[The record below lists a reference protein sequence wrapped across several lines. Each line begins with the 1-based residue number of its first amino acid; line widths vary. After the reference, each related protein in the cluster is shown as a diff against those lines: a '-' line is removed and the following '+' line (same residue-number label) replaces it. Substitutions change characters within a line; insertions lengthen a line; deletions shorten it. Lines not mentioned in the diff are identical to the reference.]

1 MPFSFIFN
9 QIKIYSMKNLMLI
22 CLLFAGIKSFAQV
35 TKADIELQMAT
46 FSPAGYEYVFLS
58 NVREYYNDGSFKMVQ
73 KNYYGNMLTME
84 PKEHALYI
92 RFYTDATKTS
102 LSDLTVIPYSMI
114 IRTEAY
120 KTGFVID
127 VME

>member
-1 MPFSFIFN
+1 MPFYFIFSE
-9 QIKIYSMKNLMLI
+9 IKINVMKKFLLI
-22 CLLFAGIKSFAQV
+22 LLVFAGIKSFAQV

-46 FSPAGYEYVFLS
+46 FAPAGYEYVFLS

-73 KNYYGNMLTME
+73 KNYYANMLTLE

-102 LSDLTVIPYSMI
+102 LSDLTIIPYSMI